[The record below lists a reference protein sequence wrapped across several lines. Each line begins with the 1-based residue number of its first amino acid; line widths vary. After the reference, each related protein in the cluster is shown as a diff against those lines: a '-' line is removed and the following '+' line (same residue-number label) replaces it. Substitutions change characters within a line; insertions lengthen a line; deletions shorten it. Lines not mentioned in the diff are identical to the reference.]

1 MEKILSSP
9 ATLAFLGDAY
19 FGLLVRSRLSLVE
32 RPVGELHSMSVK
44 LVNASA
50 QAKGAQ
56 AIMDM
61 LTDDEL
67 SVFKRGRNAHQ
78 KHTPKNSS
86 VAEYHAATGLEALF
100 GYLKLSNNTDRAE
113 QLFDVIWSTVYKN
126 D

>member
-19 FGLLVRSRLSLVE
+19 FGLLVRSRLALVE
-32 RPVGELHSMSVK
+32 RPVGELHSMSVR
-44 LVNASA
+44 LVNATA
-50 QAKGAQ
+50 QAKGAE

-61 LTDDEL
+61 LTENEL

-86 VAEYHAATGLEALF
+86 GAEYHAATGLEALF
-100 GYLKLSNNTDRAE
+100 GYLKLSDNISRAE
-113 QLFDVIWSTVYKN
+113 QLFDVIWSTVYC
-126 D
+126 DD